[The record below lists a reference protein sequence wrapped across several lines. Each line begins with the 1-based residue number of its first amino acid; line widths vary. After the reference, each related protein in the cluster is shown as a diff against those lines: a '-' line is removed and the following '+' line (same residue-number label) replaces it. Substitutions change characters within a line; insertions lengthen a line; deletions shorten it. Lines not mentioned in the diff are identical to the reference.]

1 MAKDLSNKGQKRR
14 KEHMNKV
21 IAVSVVAV
29 LSMAGFSYAADEG
42 QEALPEKVVTKSVVT
57 TVDALAAKKADL
69 NNTEWAIELK
79 PMSSAKNAKSEK
91 DTLNFVDGKISSVN
105 LGKSGHSPTNFTL
118 RMLEDN
124 ETLTWETMQTSEKDG
139 VAFWRGDIGPDGIM
153 RGVLSKR
160 DKKDKTSDFNFVST
174 GSKKVA
180 PVAPPAPEVPA
191 VPAAQPAADS
201 GK

>member
-1 MAKDLSNKGQKRR
+1 
-14 KEHMNKV
+14 MNKV
-21 IAVSVVAV
+21 IAVSVAAV

-42 QEALPEKVVTKSVVT
+42 QEALPEKIVTKSVV
-57 TVDALAAKKADL
+57 VAEDALAAKRADL
-69 NNTEWAIELK
+69 NNTEWAIDLK
-79 PMSSAKNAKSEK
+79 SMSSAKAKAEK
-91 DTLNFVDGKISSVN
+91 DTINFADGKISSAN
-105 LGKSGHSPTNFTL
+105 SGKSGYGPTNFTL

-124 ETLTWETMQTSEKDG
+124 ETLTWETMQTSEKNG

-174 GSKKVA
+174 GSRK
-180 PVAPPAPEVPA
+180 VAPPAPA
-191 VPAAQPAADS
+191 VPAAVEPVPAE